1 MKRDNDIIRL
11 TKINNVRILNK
22 HNGYLFPYQN
32 ILEIE
37 FRNGKK
43 RVLDLISERD
53 ITEIDYFEVVKTNKT
68 KEVNL
73 FKEYED

>member
-32 ILEIE
+32 ILEILM
-37 FRNGKK
+37 FLYLLYINIGKYLN
-43 RVLDLISERD
+43 LDLQV
-53 ITEIDYFEVVKTNKT
+53 IDFMI
-68 KEVNL
+68 
-73 FKEYED
+73 